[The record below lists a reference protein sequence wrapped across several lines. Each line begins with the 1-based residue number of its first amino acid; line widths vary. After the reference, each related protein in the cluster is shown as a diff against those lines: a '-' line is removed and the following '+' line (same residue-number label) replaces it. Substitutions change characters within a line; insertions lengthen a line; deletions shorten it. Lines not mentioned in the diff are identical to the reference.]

1 MQLYFRQI
9 GLLKLMIGTE
19 PRPKEMAEQA
29 DWDERSSAGYYL
41 LSQSLEL
48 NQRHH
53 IMHLLPEIDC
63 GPKAWAV
70 LKDLHAPTSVAASL
84 MLDRELSMLRL
95 SENEPV
101 QPVLDKMRELYA
113 KLAIAGI
120 TYPEQT
126 KCLKMLSL
134 LPESWLQFISG
145 LSLPQNQ
152 SQWTLEWIRTKIL
165 EEDFRRYTLRGGD
178 DSTSG
183 YAMQGT
189 WRDRGRGNRGR
200 SYHSQGGRG
209 TWNQRGRG
217 GAGARGRGGHS
228 NNDNSEPRLRGECWY
243 CKEEGHPWFR
253 CPTKPDWWTPWKQS
267 QKGNGGKQPHG
278 GANMV
283 ADPAEETSKDDR
295 GMGNEERNAGQFYH
309 VCDKDDSGTAVARA
323 GEELHPLDMWV
334 MDSGAAWTMTPR
346 KDLLDAVRAPPI
358 SEVRSAS
365 GHAVKVAGVGR
376 AAFRAPDGG
385 LVVLKDV
392 LLVPGLKANLIS
404 LRKLG
409 QAGVST
415 TTNGSKTFKGLRG
428 DRVLWDLHES
438 RDVFRSMWQIP
449 ALIWE
454 STKKELGEVKAGSGV
469 QGECNA
475 VSAAGVTVSAR
486 SGETDWETA
495 HKRLG
500 HVAMPLLQQLHKE
513 EAVKGLKLSGQPNDT
528 KCETC
533 LLSKF
538 TRFPFHG
545 VAGKSKAALELVH
558 MDLVGPFP
566 VRGSKGERYFLTIV
580 DDWSRLM
587 WAYPL
592 KQKDHAAST
601 IRDDWLPFV
610 ERQSGHP
617 CKSIRTDRGGGF
629 LGGDLTAWLK
639 KQGIEHQ
646 LTTSYTPQS
655 NGVAER
661 ANRTIL
667 ETARV
672 LLIESGLGNSMW
684 PHAVRHAT
692 VARNRV
698 LTKVAD
704 DMWVPLERWLGKKP
718 PVDMLRV
725 FGCMAVAH
733 VPKPYRTK
741 LGASALWCV
750 HLGLAAESKG
760 WLLWEPS
767 KNVLFDSR
775 DVKFVENIMYG
786 KWEKQ
791 PEARVTQQLEEITMH
806 FDVSE
811 PEDSEVTAPTA
822 SGTDEG
828 SNEDIAAD
836 AEVKDPEQQQQEASK
851 TPSLPKRRKQIGG
864 GTKDWVKVKEWVNP
878 TIYPARTRMATRK
891 LLSSTNGGA
900 TTEQQ
905 EQAQGEDAVLFLG
918 DDQESDDEEP
928 AYCFYAPIQPPSMDH
943 ALAGP
948 QRGKWLV
955 SRDAEYNSQM
965 ENHTWDL
972 VYLPNGKKAIQCKWL
987 AKIKTDEKGEPS
999 VYKSRL
1005 VAKGFQQK
1013 EKEDYKE
1020 VFAPTAKSPT
1030 LRVLL
1035 AVAAVRKWKVKQMD
1049 IVTVFLYGIVEE
1061 EVYMVQPPGYEDG
1074 TGLMLNW
1081 RSYRSSLKT
1090 SWKGLHST
1098 EYFALCCTRPFHQEE
1113 RWNNASRR
1121 QLPCPRCHHGEEQVS
1136 DSMCG
1141 RAVRDGGSH
1150 VRFQQTRSPLR
1161 LPSNSRRCRRHSQD
1175 GVPYSLRSLRVP
1187 CPTLRPHKRPD
1198 NIYGPHERHLP
1209 PSHRSFRFG
1218 VSRQHP
1224 RFQQIHGG
1232 THRPSPHRP
1241 QHPSLFA
1248 KLSKCT
1254 FAQPSVHFLG
1264 HIISGKGISTNPSK
1278 IQAVADWTRP
1288 TKAKELMS
1296 FLGLAKYYRRFVH
1309 CFATICAPL
1318 TNLLR
1323 KDSLYTWSTAQDHA
1337 FNTIK
1342 QTLTT
1347 APTLAIANPHLP
1359 YTIWTNA
1366 SDIAIGAILFQDHGN
1381 GLQSLA
1387 YEFRKLQDAE
1397 QNYAT
1402 HEREMLAII
1411 HAIKIWHCYVEMQ
1424 DVTVYTDHCTR
1435 QHLLTQ
1441 PNLSRRQ
1448 VRWLEFLEQYVP
1460 TLKIKYRPGW
1470 TNPADPLSCIP
1481 ETPTTMMCLDCA

>member
-1 MQLYFRQI
+1 
-9 GLLKLMIGTE
+9 
-19 PRPKEMAEQA
+19 
-29 DWDERSSAGYYL
+29 
-41 LSQSLEL
+41 
-48 NQRHH
+48 
-53 IMHLLPEIDC
+53 
-63 GPKAWAV
+63 
-70 LKDLHAPTSVAASL
+70 
-84 MLDRELSMLRL
+84 
-95 SENEPV
+95 
-101 QPVLDKMRELYA
+101 
-113 KLAIAGI
+113 
-120 TYPEQT
+120 
-126 KCLKMLSL
+126 
-134 LPESWLQFISG
+134 
-145 LSLPQNQ
+145 
-152 SQWTLEWIRTKIL
+152 
-165 EEDFRRYTLRGGD
+165 
-178 DSTSG
+178 
-183 YAMQGT
+183 
-189 WRDRGRGNRGR
+189 
-200 SYHSQGGRG
+200 
-209 TWNQRGRG
+209 
-217 GAGARGRGGHS
+217 
-228 NNDNSEPRLRGECWY
+228 
-243 CKEEGHPWFR
+243 
-253 CPTKPDWWTPWKQS
+253 
-267 QKGNGGKQPHG
+267 
-278 GANMV
+278 
-283 ADPAEETSKDDR
+283 
-295 GMGNEERNAGQFYH
+295 
-309 VCDKDDSGTAVARA
+309 
-323 GEELHPLDMWV
+323 
-334 MDSGAAWTMTPR
+334 
-346 KDLLDAVRAPPI
+346 
-358 SEVRSAS
+358 
-365 GHAVKVAGVGR
+365 
-376 AAFRAPDGG
+376 
-385 LVVLKDV
+385 
-392 LLVPGLKANLIS
+392 
-404 LRKLG
+404 
-409 QAGVST
+409 
-415 TTNGSKTFKGLRG
+415 
-428 DRVLWDLHES
+428 
-438 RDVFRSMWQIP
+438 MWQIP

-495 HKRLG
+495 HMRLG

-566 VRGSKGERYFLTIV
+566 VRGSKGKRYFLTIV

-617 CKSIRTDRGGGF
+617 CKSIRTDRGGEF

-667 ETARV
+667 ETARA

-760 WLLWEPS
+760 WLLWQPS

-791 PEARVTQQLEEITMH
+791 PGARVTQQLEEITMH
-806 FDVSE
+806 FDLSE
-811 PEDSEVTAPTA
+811 PADSEVTAPTA

-836 AEVKDPEQQQQEASK
+836 AEVNDPEQQQQEASK

-891 LLSSTNGGA
+891 LLSSTSGGA

-955 SRDAEYNSQM
+955 SRAAEYNSQM

-1049 IVTVFLYGIVEE
+1049 IVTAFLYGIVEE

-1074 TGLMLNW
+1074 TGRVCKLNKAIYGLKQAPRCWYNRLASALEGIGFRASACDESLFLMGEGESLVLLLV
-1081 RSYRSSLKT
+1081 YVDDILLFSSSDKEIDGVQRKLTEQFKCKSLGEAMYYLGMHIERDTERGWLK
-1090 SWKGLHST
+1090 LHQGQYINTLAEKYS
-1098 EYFALCCTRPFHQEE
+1098 LQEE
-1113 RWNNASRR
+1113 REVVTPLPSEFKLIKAAEGEGVESEDQR
-1121 QLPCPRCHHGEEQVS
+1121 QFQSMVGSLLYAAVHTRPDISFAVGQLARVVQNPTEEQCGAAERVVRYLKSYPTVGVQYSASAQLRQKGVEVLQEKGEQLGEGKVFLSCFADATWASEHEDSSSVGGYICMVGGGPVSWRSKKQSETALSSVESEYMAMFHAAKEIIWLRRLLKEIGHEQTCATPLFS
-1136 DSMCG
+1136 DSKGAIAMA
-1141 RAVRDGGSH
+1141 RNAV
-1150 VRFQQTRSPLR
+1150 L
-1161 LPSNSRRCRRHSQD
+1161 
-1175 GVPYSLRSLRVP
+1175 
-1187 CPTLRPHKRPD
+1187 
-1198 NIYGPHERHLP
+1198 
-1209 PSHRSFRFG
+1209 
-1218 VSRQHP
+1218 
-1224 RFQQIHGG
+1224 HGLNK
-1232 THRPSPHRP
+1232 HMRIKWH
-1241 QHPSLFA
+1241 
-1248 KLSKCT
+1248 
-1254 FAQPSVHFLG
+1254 
-1264 HIISGKGISTNPSK
+1264 
-1278 IQAVADWTRP
+1278 W
-1288 TKAKELMS
+1288 
-1296 FLGLAKYYRRFVH
+1296 
-1309 CFATICAPL
+1309 
-1318 TNLLR
+1318 LR
-1323 KDSLYTWSTAQDHA
+1323 KEVKLG
-1337 FNTIK
+1337 
-1342 QTLTT
+1342 TLD
-1347 APTLAIANPHLP
+1347 PI
-1359 YTIWTNA
+1359 
-1366 SDIAIGAILFQDHGN
+1366 
-1381 GLQSLA
+1381 
-1387 YEFRKLQDAE
+1387 
-1397 QNYAT
+1397 
-1402 HEREMLAII
+1402 
-1411 HAIKIWHCYVEMQ
+1411 YVK
-1424 DVTVYTDHCTR
+1424 
-1435 QHLLTQ
+1435 TQ
-1441 PNLSRRQ
+1441 Q
-1448 VRWLEFLEQYVP
+1448 Q
-1460 TLKIKYRPGW
+1460 
-1470 TNPADPLSCIP
+1470 PADFLTKRLAEEPHWC
-1481 ETPTTMMCLDCA
+1481 CARMAGMSLN